1 MNKTAKV
8 FKYEFITLVS
18 RRSFLLMLILVPLI
32 PTLLLGGLRLLNRG
46 EDKSLQEIFAQ
57 EMSNP
62 LPYGVVD
69 LGGLIKS
76 YPDWIVNGEL
86 VPVAD
91 EASAREQTAAGKLEG
106 FYVISADYL
115 ESGKILLVKPQVSLV
130 TEVAQSRTL
139 SNLINYHLLGS
150 DQELYLK
157 YSNPATV
164 VYEPLNVAIADTRD
178 TNNMYSYFLPYGVA
192 MFLYMFI
199 LITASLMLI
208 AVTKDKENR
217 VMEIL
222 VSSVKPIQLFTGKI
236 AALGLVGLLQMVVW
250 FGTAVLVMRLNG
262 TTLNI
267 PANLQ
272 IPGLAIAMVVPYF
285 VLGFLIYGSLMAGLG
300 ALVPNLKEANQSSF
314 VILMPMIFTIMA
326 NAQLIENPEGGM
338 ALFLSLFPLTS
349 SVGMMTRL
357 TIGNVPPWQLAL
369 SLAILLGTVVII
381 VRGVANL
388 FHAQTLLTGQKFK
401 FGTFVRTIL
410 RG

>member
-1 MNKTAKV
+1 
-8 FKYEFITLVS
+8 
-18 RRSFLLMLILVPLI
+18 
-32 PTLLLGGLRLLNRG
+32 
-46 EDKSLQEIFAQ
+46 
-57 EMSNP
+57 
-62 LPYGVVD
+62 
-69 LGGLIKS
+69 
-76 YPDWIVNGEL
+76 
-86 VPVAD
+86 
-91 EASAREQTAAGKLEG
+91 
-106 FYVISADYL
+106 
-115 ESGKILLVKPQVSLV
+115 
-130 TEVAQSRTL
+130 
-139 SNLINYHLLGS
+139 
-150 DQELYLK
+150 
-157 YSNPATV
+157 
-164 VYEPLNVAIADTRD
+164 
-178 TNNMYSYFLPYGVA
+178 
-192 MFLYMFI
+192 
-199 LITASLMLI
+199 
-208 AVTKDKENR
+208 
-217 VMEIL
+217 
-222 VSSVKPIQLFTGKI
+222 
-236 AALGLVGLLQMVVW
+236 MVVW

-326 NAQLIENPEGGM
+326 NAQLIENPEGGI